1 MPIKEARAKISK
13 HLKGS
18 VGLKGSVTAMLRTE
32 LHRVLMP
39 LARAHLAEAEA
50 AAARD
55 EPPLG
60 HVAAFVLLSHCA
72 LSSFL
77 WSTWQDRG
85 DARPAT
91 VVAEMREVEAKAKA
105 KGKRAGIN
113 FYEFVKAVGRGA
125 DGKQSIDSS
134 DLRAIKEYIQNRNEL
149 LQHSPQEFEEAGQ
162 QTTVRTTFTVE
173 YGKKTWKHLNNA
185 IRAVSQKYGL
195 DASWLDRC

>member
-1 MPIKEARAKISK
+1 MPFKEARAKISK
-13 HLKGS
+13 RLKGS
-18 VGLKGSVTAMLRTE
+18 VDLKGSVTASLRTA
-32 LHRVLMP
+32 LHSVLMP
-39 LARAHLAEAEA
+39 LARTHLAEAEA

-77 WSTWQDRG
+77 WSTWQDRD

-91 VVAEMREVEAKAKA
+91 VVAQMREAKA
-105 KGKRAGIN
+105 KGKRGGID

-134 DLRAIKEYIQNRNEL
+134 DLRAIEEYIQNRNNL
-149 LQHSPQEFEEAGQ
+149 LQHSLQQYEDAGQ
-162 QTTVRTTFTVE
+162 QTTVRITFTVE
-173 YGKKTWKHLNNA
+173 YGKKTWRHLNNA
-185 IRAVSQKYGL
+185 IRAVSQKYSL

>member
-1 MPIKEARAKISK
+1 MPIKEAQAKISK

-18 VGLKGSVTAMLRTE
+18 VGFKGSPTALLRTA
-32 LHRVLMP
+32 LHSVLMP
-39 LARAHLAEAEA
+39 LARTHLAEAEA

-85 DARPAT
+85 YARPAKMDAWMRNRM
-91 VVAEMREVEAKAKA
+91 AE
-105 KGKRAGIN
+105 GKPANPR
-113 FYEFVKAVGRGA
+113 FPEFLEAVGEGA
-125 DGKQSIDSS
+125 DGKQSIDSP
-134 DLRAIKEYIQNRNEL
+134 DLRAIKEYIQNRNNL
-149 LQHSPQEFEEAGQ
+149 LQHSPQQYEDAGP

-173 YGKKTWKHLNNA
+173 YGKKTWRHLNNA